1 MGLDTHAEAQ
11 VEGKEESKKRYE
23 VFFDKLHKIPSK
35 EVRSVLCG
43 ENLPELVIC
52 QNKYVLVLIRKKLK
66 VMMYQKQE
74 PDSFDLKF
82 SQVLLF
88 SVVDKLEDLTP
99 EVVAEAGSREIVV
112 NKNKKLFYKL

>member
-1 MGLDTHAEAQ
+1 M
-11 VEGKEESKKRYE
+11 
-23 VFFDKLHKIPSK
+23 
-35 EVRSVLCG
+35 LCG

-52 QNKYVLVLIRKKLK
+52 QNKDVLVIRKKLK

-74 PDSFDLKF
+74 PDSFDFKF

>member
-1 MGLDTHAEAQ
+1 MIRKIKSRCSPRFTARRTH
-11 VEGKEESKKRYE
+11 V
-23 VFFDKLHKIPSK
+23 
-35 EVRSVLCG
+35 G
-43 ENLPELVIC
+43 ENLPELLVIC
-52 QNKYVLVLIRKKLK
+52 QNKDVLVIRKKLK

-74 PDSFDLKF
+74 PDSFDFKF

-88 SVVDKLEDLTP
+88 SVVDKLEGLTP